1 MIRSMTG
8 YGSAAAESE
17 VLRAS
22 VTARSVNHRF
32 LELVVHLSRRL
43 QPMERE
49 IKEAVQSRLGRG
61 RVEVAVQAT
70 FPAADSGDVVVA
82 QRPLVASFVRTLRD
96 MQNEF
101 GLDGNVS
108 VSDLVG
114 YPGALERVEG
124 PGVLAAERRSE
135 ILELVARAI
144 ADLSEMRQAEGTRLE
159 AELLR
164 ALSAIEA
171 GADRVEA
178 GSESSREARQ
188 QALAAR
194 LRELVVELG
203 LEEARLYQEVV
214 RAVERHDVSEEV
226 QRLRSHVAMGREIL
240 RSEEPVGKRLDFLV
254 QEMAREANT
263 IGSKVADASLLREV
277 VNLKSEV
284 EKLREQVQNVE

>member
-17 VLRAS
+17 ALRAS

-49 IKEAVQSRLGRG
+49 IKDAVQSRLGRG
-61 RVEVAVQAT
+61 RIEVAVQAS

-82 QRPLVASFVRTLRD
+82 ARPLVASLVRTLRD

-114 YPGALERVEG
+114 FPGALERVEG
-124 PGVLAAERRSE
+124 PGVLAAERRAE
-135 ILELVARAI
+135 ILDLVARAV

-164 ALSAIEA
+164 AFAAIEA

-178 GSESSREARQ
+178 SSVGSREARQ
-188 QALAAR
+188 KVLAER
-194 LRELVVELG
+194 VRELCGELG

-226 QRLRSHVAMGREIL
+226 QRLRSHVAMGREML

-277 VNLKSEV
+277 VILKSEV